1 MAITCTEGD
10 VKISEFGSVRSKQSQ
25 TISLQEYVN
34 KVRSD
39 TFKAQVEEY
48 RRLADQPGHE
58 AEAQAVKD
66 RMPCIVP
73 AGVCSGGHAVKN
85 LVKHSGLLQIDMDH
99 TLLRT
104 AEVCRLLCELPY
116 VTVVH
121 KSFSQNG
128 VRAFVRVAAEDVM
141 RNYEQLYA
149 AVGEAVSRHA
159 AHNYDSKCKILTQP
173 SFYSW
178 DANAYYNPD
187 AETFKMQWGEET
199 APETGTISETAA
211 DAGGAV
217 SRGIISEATDSGRT
231 VSGGAISEVTDSKRT
246 DSGVTNSEK
255 SVSEKSVSGTA
266 ASGTAASGTA
276 VSGTTAPG
284 FLVQFLNDFEHRNPF
299 RRGERNDLAL
309 KLGRVSRSKG
319 FSKKELEEVISLFI
333 RRYAAT
339 DFTAED
345 IRQRITAGYQFI
357 DSLPQKTEIPGE
369 GSNRVHF
376 PYDPAEPPD
385 AGSEEEDLLE
395 KNNELRAQ
403 SPYIPDSAYSGLPQF
418 LKDCVQYASDP
429 RERDIILLGSL
440 NCCSALFPG
449 VSFFYKNALYSSH
462 FYHALVANAAAGK
475 GVVAFILSLLDAT
488 QEYYD
493 RQRRDQKKAFEKA
506 QMAWEAEVHQA
517 LREHRSPDSD
527 KKPEEPKA
535 KYLKTSSTTSKSRL
549 LEQLATNG
557 ELGCH
562 MSSTEINTLISSLAQ
577 DYGKY
582 EDILCK
588 AAHHEEISQSY
599 KIDGDP
605 IVVPR
610 PHLALIMS
618 GTPEQF
624 TGFFRSHENGLYS
637 RFLIYTRQLNPHW
650 ETCAPGEGRVDLRE
664 HFHTLGK
671 KLFEMHKLLLESPTL
686 VTFTPG
692 QWERHTQQ
700 FGVWLKSA
708 LVEGKEFPTSIVFRH
723 GLLAMRLA
731 SILTIFRKWDDYRY
745 AKEYCCTDADFDTAM
760 QIIATVIEHSLL
772 LGTSLPDTGHPPV
785 AMRKFHQFEDVL
797 KKLPRI
803 FSYIDFI
810 NAAKELGISVST
822 AKRYLRKAV
831 EQELVVKQK
840 DKYRKRKKGKVNRG
854 YKEMNPK

>member
-1 MAITCTEGD
+1 M
-10 VKISEFGSVRSKQSQ
+10 KISEFGSVRSKQSQ

-34 KVRSD
+34 KVRSN

-48 RRLADQPGHE
+48 RRLAALPGHE
-58 AEAQAVKD
+58 AEAQRVKD
-66 RMPCIVP
+66 GMPCIVP

-104 AEVCRLLCELPY
+104 TEVCRLLCELPY

-178 DANAYYNPD
+178 DADAYYNPD

-231 VSGGAISEVTDSKRT
+231 VSGGAISEVTDSGRIVSGGAISGVT

-255 SVSEKSVSGTA
+255 S
-266 ASGTAASGTA
+266 ASGA
-276 VSGTTAPG
+276 TAPG

-403 SPYIPDSAYSGLPQF
+403 SPYIPDSVYDGLPQF

-429 RERDIILLGSL
+429 RERDITLLGSL

-840 DKYRKRKKGKVNRG
+840 DKYRKRRKRQGKQG
-854 YKEMNPK
+854 L

>member
-1 MAITCTEGD
+1 M
-10 VKISEFGSVRSKQSQ
+10 KISEFGSVRSKQSQ

-34 KVRSD
+34 KVRSN

-48 RRLADQPGHE
+48 RRLAALPGHE
-58 AEAQAVKD
+58 AEAQRVKD
-66 RMPCIVP
+66 GMPCIVP

-104 AEVCRLLCELPY
+104 TEVCRLLCELPY

-178 DANAYYNPD
+178 DADAYYNPD

-199 APETGTISETAA
+199 GKEAGTISETAA
-211 DAGGAV
+211 NAGGTV
-217 SRGIISEATDSGRT
+217 SRGIISEVTDSGKAVSGGAISEVTDSGRT
-231 VSGGAISEVTDSKRT
+231 VSGGAISGVTDS
-246 DSGVTNSEK
+246 EK
-255 SVSEKSVSGTA
+255 S
-266 ASGTAASGTA
+266 ASGA
-276 VSGTTAPG
+276 TAPG

-319 FSKKELEEVISLFI
+319 FSKKELEEVINLFI

-376 PYDPAEPPD
+376 PYDLAEPPD

-429 RERDIILLGSL
+429 RERDITLLGSL

-840 DKYRKRKKGKVNRG
+840 DKYRKRRKRQGKQG
-854 YKEMNPK
+854 L

>member
-1 MAITCTEGD
+1 M
-10 VKISEFGSVRSKQSQ
+10 KISEFGSVRSKQSQ

-34 KVRSD
+34 KVRSN

-48 RRLADQPGHE
+48 RRLAALPGHE
-58 AEAQAVKD
+58 AEAQRVKD
-66 RMPCIVP
+66 GMPCIVP

-104 AEVCRLLCELPY
+104 TEVCRLLCELPY

-178 DANAYYNPD
+178 DADAYYNPD

-199 APETGTISETAA
+199 GKETGTISETAA
-211 DAGGAV
+211 NAGGTV
-217 SRGIISEATDSGRT
+217 SRGIISEVTDSGKAVSGGAISEVTDSGRT
-231 VSGGAISEVTDSKRT
+231 VSGGAIS
-246 DSGVTNSEK
+246 GVTNSEK
-255 SVSEKSVSGTA
+255 S
-266 ASGTAASGTA
+266 ASGA
-276 VSGTTAPG
+276 TAPG

-429 RERDIILLGSL
+429 RERDITLLGSL

-840 DKYRKRKKGKVNRG
+840 DKYRKRRKRQGK
-854 YKEMNPK
+854 

>member
-1 MAITCTEGD
+1 MAITCTEGE

-34 KVRSD
+34 KVRSN

-48 RRLADQPGHE
+48 RRLAALPGHE
-58 AEAQAVKD
+58 AEAQRVKD
-66 RMPCIVP
+66 GMPCIVP

-187 AETFKMQWGEET
+187 AETFRMQWGEET

-217 SRGIISEATDSGRT
+217 SRGIISEVTDSGKA

-255 SVSEKSVSGTA
+255 SVSEKSVSGIA
-266 ASGTAASGTA
+266 ASGTAVSGTAVSGTA

-429 RERDIILLGSL
+429 RERDITLLGSL

-527 KKPEEPKA
+527 KKPEETKA

-618 GTPEQF
+618 GTPERF

-840 DKYRKRKKGKVNRG
+840 DKYRKRRKRQGKQG
-854 YKEMNPK
+854 L

>member
-85 LVKHSGLLQIDMDH
+85 LVKHSGLLQIDRDH

-187 AETFKMQWGEET
+187 AETFRMQWGEET

-266 ASGTAASGTA
+266 ASGTA

-284 FLVQFLNDFEHRNPF
+284 FLMQFLNDFEHRNPF

-840 DKYRKRKKGKVNRG
+840 DKYRKRRKRQGKQG
-854 YKEMNPK
+854 L

>member
-104 AEVCRLLCELPY
+104 TEVCRLLCELPY

-178 DANAYYNPD
+178 DADAYYNPD

-217 SRGIISEATDSGRT
+217 SRGIISEVTDSGKA

-255 SVSEKSVSGTA
+255 SVSEKSV
-266 ASGTAASGTA
+266 SGTA

-319 FSKKELEEVISLFI
+319 FSKKELEEVINLFI

-671 KLFEMHKLLLESPTL
+671 KLFEMHKLLLDSPTL

-840 DKYRKRKKGKVNRG
+840 DKYRKRRKRQGK
-854 YKEMNPK
+854 

>member
-1 MAITCTEGD
+1 M
-10 VKISEFGSVRSKQSQ
+10 KISEFGSVRSKQSQ

-199 APETGTISETAA
+199 GKETGTISETAA
-211 DAGGAV
+211 NAGRTV
-217 SRGIISEATDSGRT
+217 SRGIISEVTDSGRT
-231 VSGGAISEVTDSKRT
+231 VSGGAISGVT

-255 SVSEKSVSGTA
+255 S
-266 ASGTAASGTA
+266 ASGA
-276 VSGTTAPG
+276 TAPG

-429 RERDIILLGSL
+429 RERDITLLGSL

-650 ETCAPGEGRVDLRE
+650 ETGAPGEGRVDLRE

-840 DKYRKRKKGKVNRG
+840 DKYRKRRKRQGKQG
-854 YKEMNPK
+854 L

>member
-1 MAITCTEGD
+1 M
-10 VKISEFGSVRSKQSQ
+10 KISEFGSVRSKQSQ

-48 RRLADQPGHE
+48 RRLAALPGHE
-58 AEAQAVKD
+58 AEAQRVKD
-66 RMPCIVP
+66 GMPCIVP

-187 AETFKMQWGEET
+187 AETFRMQWGEET

-255 SVSEKSVSGTA
+255 SVSEKSVSGIA
-266 ASGTAASGTA
+266 ASGTAVSGTA

-610 PHLALIMS
+610 PHLALIMY

-840 DKYRKRKKGKVNRG
+840 DKYRKRRKRQGKQG
-854 YKEMNPK
+854 L

>member
-104 AEVCRLLCELPY
+104 TEVCRLLCELPY

-178 DANAYYNPD
+178 DADAYYNPD

-605 IVVPR
+605 IVVPL

-840 DKYRKRKKGKVNRG
+840 DKYRKRRKRQGKQG
-854 YKEMNPK
+854 L

>member
-1 MAITCTEGD
+1 M
-10 VKISEFGSVRSKQSQ
+10 KISEFGSVRSKQSQ

-104 AEVCRLLCELPY
+104 TEVCRLLCELPY

-178 DANAYYNPD
+178 DADAYYNPD

-255 SVSEKSVSGTA
+255 SVSEKSVSGI
-266 ASGTAASGTA
+266 AASGTA

-506 QMAWEAEVHQA
+506 QMA
-517 LREHRSPDSD
+517 
-527 KKPEEPKA
+527 
-535 KYLKTSSTTSKSRL
+535 
-549 LEQLATNG
+549 
-557 ELGCH
+557 
-562 MSSTEINTLISSLAQ
+562 
-577 DYGKY
+577 
-582 EDILCK
+582 
-588 AAHHEEISQSY
+588 
-599 KIDGDP
+599 
-605 IVVPR
+605 
-610 PHLALIMS
+610 
-618 GTPEQF
+618 
-624 TGFFRSHENGLYS
+624 
-637 RFLIYTRQLNPHW
+637 
-650 ETCAPGEGRVDLRE
+650 
-664 HFHTLGK
+664 
-671 KLFEMHKLLLESPTL
+671 
-686 VTFTPG
+686 
-692 QWERHTQQ
+692 
-700 FGVWLKSA
+700 
-708 LVEGKEFPTSIVFRH
+708 
-723 GLLAMRLA
+723 
-731 SILTIFRKWDDYRY
+731 
-745 AKEYCCTDADFDTAM
+745 
-760 QIIATVIEHSLL
+760 
-772 LGTSLPDTGHPPV
+772 
-785 AMRKFHQFEDVL
+785 
-797 KKLPRI
+797 
-803 FSYIDFI
+803 
-810 NAAKELGISVST
+810 
-822 AKRYLRKAV
+822 
-831 EQELVVKQK
+831 
-840 DKYRKRKKGKVNRG
+840 
-854 YKEMNPK
+854 

>member
-1 MAITCTEGD
+1 MAITCTEGE

-34 KVRSD
+34 KVRSN

-48 RRLADQPGHE
+48 RRLAALPGHE
-58 AEAQAVKD
+58 AEAQRVKD
-66 RMPCIVP
+66 GMPCIVP

-104 AEVCRLLCELPY
+104 AEVCRLLCEPPY

-178 DANAYYNPD
+178 DADAYYNPD

-199 APETGTISETAA
+199 GKEAGTISETAA
-211 DAGGAV
+211 NAGGTV
-217 SRGIISEATDSGRT
+217 SRGIISEVTDSGKAVSGGAISEVTDSGRT
-231 VSGGAISEVTDSKRT
+231 VSGGAISGVTDL
-246 DSGVTNSEK
+246 GVTNSEK
-255 SVSEKSVSGTA
+255 SA
-266 ASGTAASGTA
+266 
-276 VSGTTAPG
+276 SGTTAPG

-429 RERDIILLGSL
+429 RERDITLLGSL

-557 ELGCH
+557 KLGCH

-840 DKYRKRKKGKVNRG
+840 DKYRKRRKRQGK
-854 YKEMNPK
+854 

>member
-1 MAITCTEGD
+1 MAITCTEGE

-34 KVRSD
+34 KVRSN

-48 RRLADQPGHE
+48 RRLAALPGHE
-58 AEAQAVKD
+58 AEAQRVKD
-66 RMPCIVP
+66 GMPCIVP

-187 AETFKMQWGEET
+187 AETFRMQWGEET

-231 VSGGAISEVTDSKRT
+231 VSGGAISEVTDSGRT
-246 DSGVTNSEK
+246 VSGGAISGVTDSEK
-255 SVSEKSVSGTA
+255 S
-266 ASGTAASGTA
+266 ASGA
-276 VSGTTAPG
+276 TAPG

-840 DKYRKRKKGKVNRG
+840 DKYRKRRKRQGKQG
-854 YKEMNPK
+854 L

>member
-1 MAITCTEGD
+1 M
-10 VKISEFGSVRSKQSQ
+10 KISEFGSVRSKQSQ

-48 RRLADQPGHE
+48 RRLAALPGHE
-58 AEAQAVKD
+58 AEAQRVKD
-66 RMPCIVP
+66 GMPCIVP

-187 AETFKMQWGEET
+187 AETFRMQWGEET

-231 VSGGAISEVTDSKRT
+231 VSGGAISEVTDPKRT

-255 SVSEKSVSGTA
+255 SVSEKSVSGIA
-266 ASGTAASGTA
+266 ASGTAVSGTA

-822 AKRYLRKAV
+822 AKRDLRTAV
-831 EQELVVKQK
+831 ELELVVKQK
-840 DKYRKRKKGKVNRG
+840 DKYRKRRKRQGKQG
-854 YKEMNPK
+854 L

>member
-1 MAITCTEGD
+1 M
-10 VKISEFGSVRSKQSQ
+10 KISEFGSVRSKQSQ

-104 AEVCRLLCELPY
+104 TEVCRLLCELPY

-178 DANAYYNPD
+178 DADAYYNPD

-217 SRGIISEATDSGRT
+217 SRGIISEVTDSG
-231 VSGGAISEVTDSKRT
+231 K
-246 DSGVTNSEK
+246 
-255 SVSEKSVSGTA
+255 
-266 ASGTAASGTA
+266 A

-319 FSKKELEEVISLFI
+319 FSKKELEEVINLFI

-671 KLFEMHKLLLESPTL
+671 KLFEMHKLLLDSPTL

-840 DKYRKRKKGKVNRG
+840 DKYRKRRKRQGK
-854 YKEMNPK
+854 

>member
-104 AEVCRLLCELPY
+104 TEVCRLLCELPY

-178 DANAYYNPD
+178 DADAYYNPD

-255 SVSEKSVSGTA
+255 SVSEKSVSGI
-266 ASGTAASGTA
+266 AASGTA
-276 VSGTTAPG
+276 VSGTAVSGATAPG

-345 IRQRITAGYQFI
+345 IRQRITAGYQLI

-429 RERDIILLGSL
+429 RERDITLLGSL

-840 DKYRKRKKGKVNRG
+840 DKYRKRRKRQGKQG
-854 YKEMNPK
+854 L

>member
-104 AEVCRLLCELPY
+104 TEVCRLLCELPY

-178 DANAYYNPD
+178 DADAYYNPD

-255 SVSEKSVSGTA
+255 SVSEKSVSGI
-266 ASGTAASGTA
+266 AASGTA

-462 FYHALVANAAAGK
+462 FYHALVANEAAGK

-810 NAAKELGISVST
+810 NSAKELGISVST

-840 DKYRKRKKGKVNRG
+840 DKYRKRRKRQGKQG
-854 YKEMNPK
+854 L

>member
-1 MAITCTEGD
+1 M
-10 VKISEFGSVRSKQSQ
+10 KISEFGSVRSKQSQ

-58 AEAQAVKD
+58 AEAQTVKD

-104 AEVCRLLCELPY
+104 TEVCRLLCELPY

-178 DANAYYNPD
+178 DADAYYNPD

-255 SVSEKSVSGTA
+255 SVSEKSVSGI
-266 ASGTAASGTA
+266 AASGTA

-810 NAAKELGISVST
+810 NSAKELGISVST

-840 DKYRKRKKGKVNRG
+840 DKYRKRRKRQGKQG
-854 YKEMNPK
+854 L

>member
-1 MAITCTEGD
+1 M
-10 VKISEFGSVRSKQSQ
+10 KISEFGSVRSKQSQ

-104 AEVCRLLCELPY
+104 TEVCRLLCELPY

-178 DANAYYNPD
+178 DADAYYNPD

-255 SVSEKSVSGTA
+255 SVSEKSVSEKSV
-266 ASGTAASGTA
+266 SGIAASGTA

-810 NAAKELGISVST
+810 NSAKELGISVST

-840 DKYRKRKKGKVNRG
+840 DKYRKRRKRQGKQG
-854 YKEMNPK
+854 L

>member
-1 MAITCTEGD
+1 MAITCTEGE

-34 KVRSD
+34 KVRSN

-48 RRLADQPGHE
+48 RRLAALPGHE
-58 AEAQAVKD
+58 AEAQRVKD
-66 RMPCIVP
+66 GMPCIVP

-178 DANAYYNPD
+178 DADAYYNPD

-199 APETGTISETAA
+199 GKEAGTISETAA
-211 DAGGAV
+211 NAGGTV
-217 SRGIISEATDSGRT
+217 SRGIISEVTDSGKAVSGGAISEVTDSGRT
-231 VSGGAISEVTDSKRT
+231 VSGGAISGVTDS
-246 DSGVTNSEK
+246 EK
-255 SVSEKSVSGTA
+255 S
-266 ASGTAASGTA
+266 ASGA
-276 VSGTTAPG
+276 TAPG

-429 RERDIILLGSL
+429 RERDITLLGSL

-493 RQRRDQKKAFEKA
+493 RQHRDQKKAFEKA

-840 DKYRKRKKGKVNRG
+840 DKYRKRRKRQGKQG
-854 YKEMNPK
+854 L

>member
-1 MAITCTEGD
+1 MAITCTEGE

-34 KVRSD
+34 KVRSN

-48 RRLADQPGHE
+48 RRLAALPGHE
-58 AEAQAVKD
+58 AEAQRVKD
-66 RMPCIVP
+66 GMPCIVP

-178 DANAYYNPD
+178 DADAYYNPD

-199 APETGTISETAA
+199 GKEAGTISETAA
-211 DAGGAV
+211 NAGGTV
-217 SRGIISEATDSGRT
+217 SRGIISE
-231 VSGGAISEVTDSKRT
+231 VT

-255 SVSEKSVSGTA
+255 S
-266 ASGTAASGTA
+266 ASGA
-276 VSGTTAPG
+276 TAPG

-395 KNNELRAQ
+395 KTTNFVP
-403 SPYIPDSAYSGLPQF
+403 SLP
-418 LKDCVQYASDP
+418 
-429 RERDIILLGSL
+429 
-440 NCCSALFPG
+440 
-449 VSFFYKNALYSSH
+449 
-462 FYHALVANAAAGK
+462 
-475 GVVAFILSLLDAT
+475 T
-488 QEYYD
+488 
-493 RQRRDQKKAFEKA
+493 
-506 QMAWEAEVHQA
+506 
-517 LREHRSPDSD
+517 
-527 KKPEEPKA
+527 
-535 KYLKTSSTTSKSRL
+535 
-549 LEQLATNG
+549 
-557 ELGCH
+557 
-562 MSSTEINTLISSLAQ
+562 
-577 DYGKY
+577 
-582 EDILCK
+582 
-588 AAHHEEISQSY
+588 
-599 KIDGDP
+599 
-605 IVVPR
+605 
-610 PHLALIMS
+610 
-618 GTPEQF
+618 
-624 TGFFRSHENGLYS
+624 
-637 RFLIYTRQLNPHW
+637 
-650 ETCAPGEGRVDLRE
+650 
-664 HFHTLGK
+664 
-671 KLFEMHKLLLESPTL
+671 
-686 VTFTPG
+686 
-692 QWERHTQQ
+692 
-700 FGVWLKSA
+700 
-708 LVEGKEFPTSIVFRH
+708 FPTAH
-723 GLLAMRLA
+723 
-731 SILTIFRKWDDYRY
+731 
-745 AKEYCCTDADFDTAM
+745 TA
-760 QIIATVIEHSLL
+760 VCPNS
-772 LGTSLPDTGHPPV
+772 
-785 AMRKFHQFEDVL
+785 
-797 KKLPRI
+797 
-803 FSYIDFI
+803 
-810 NAAKELGISVST
+810 
-822 AKRYLRKAV
+822 
-831 EQELVVKQK
+831 
-840 DKYRKRKKGKVNRG
+840 
-854 YKEMNPK
+854 

>member
-1 MAITCTEGD
+1 M
-10 VKISEFGSVRSKQSQ
+10 KISEFGSVRSKQSQ

-34 KVRSD
+34 KVRSN

-48 RRLADQPGHE
+48 RRLAALPGHE
-58 AEAQAVKD
+58 AEAQRVKD
-66 RMPCIVP
+66 GMPCIVP

-178 DANAYYNPD
+178 DADAYYNPD

-199 APETGTISETAA
+199 GKEA
-211 DAGGAV
+211 DA
-217 SRGIISEATDSGRT
+217 ATDSEEAGANSETTT
-231 VSGGAISEVTDSKRT
+231 VSASA
-246 DSGVTNSEK
+246 
-255 SVSEKSVSGTA
+255 A
-266 ASGTAASGTA
+266 ASGAAANSGGTA
-276 VSGTTAPG
+276 TSGASASSTRAAAPG
-284 FLVQFLNDFEHRNPF
+284 FLTQFLNDFEHRNPF

-385 AGSEEEDLLE
+385 AGSDEEDLLE

-429 RERDIILLGSL
+429 RERDITLLGSL

-605 IVVPR
+605 IVIPR

-840 DKYRKRKKGKVNRG
+840 DKYRKRRKRQGKQG
-854 YKEMNPK
+854 L

>member
-1 MAITCTEGD
+1 M
-10 VKISEFGSVRSKQSQ
+10 KISEFGSVRSKQSQ

-48 RRLADQPGHE
+48 RRLAALPGHE
-58 AEAQAVKD
+58 AEAQRVKD
-66 RMPCIVP
+66 GMPCIVP

-187 AETFKMQWGEET
+187 AETFRMQWGEET

-255 SVSEKSVSGTA
+255 SVSEKSVSGI
-266 ASGTAASGTA
+266 AASGTA

-840 DKYRKRKKGKVNRG
+840 DKYRKRRKRQGKQG
-854 YKEMNPK
+854 L

>member
-1 MAITCTEGD
+1 MAITCTEGE

-34 KVRSD
+34 KVRSN

-48 RRLADQPGHE
+48 RRLAALPGHE
-58 AEAQAVKD
+58 AEAQRVKD
-66 RMPCIVP
+66 GMPCIVP

-178 DANAYYNPD
+178 DADAYYNPD

-199 APETGTISETAA
+199 GKEAGTISETAA
-211 DAGGAV
+211 NAGGTV
-217 SRGIISEATDSGRT
+217 SRGIISE
-231 VSGGAISEVTDSKRT
+231 VTDS
-246 DSGVTNSEK
+246 EK
-255 SVSEKSVSGTA
+255 S
-266 ASGTAASGTA
+266 ASGA
-276 VSGTTAPG
+276 TAPG

-319 FSKKELEEVISLFI
+319 FSKKELEEVINLFI

-429 RERDIILLGSL
+429 RERDITLLGSL

-840 DKYRKRKKGKVNRG
+840 DKYRKRRKRPGKQG
-854 YKEMNPK
+854 L

>member
-1 MAITCTEGD
+1 MAITCTEGE

-34 KVRSD
+34 KVRSN

-48 RRLADQPGHE
+48 RRLAALPGHE
-58 AEAQAVKD
+58 AEAQRVKD
-66 RMPCIVP
+66 GMPCIVP

-104 AEVCRLLCELPY
+104 TEVCRLLCELPY

-187 AETFKMQWGEET
+187 AETFRMQWGEET

-255 SVSEKSVSGTA
+255 SVSEKSISGTA
-266 ASGTAASGTA
+266 TSGASASSARAA
-276 VSGTTAPG
+276 APG
-284 FLVQFLNDFEHRNPF
+284 FLTQFLNDFEHRNPF

-319 FSKKELEEVISLFI
+319 FSKKELEEVINLFI

-395 KNNELRAQ
+395 KTTNFVP
-403 SPYIPDSAYSGLPQF
+403 SP
-418 LKDCVQYASDP
+418 
-429 RERDIILLGSL
+429 
-440 NCCSALFPG
+440 
-449 VSFFYKNALYSSH
+449 
-462 FYHALVANAAAGK
+462 
-475 GVVAFILSLLDAT
+475 
-488 QEYYD
+488 
-493 RQRRDQKKAFEKA
+493 
-506 QMAWEAEVHQA
+506 
-517 LREHRSPDSD
+517 
-527 KKPEEPKA
+527 
-535 KYLKTSSTTSKSRL
+535 
-549 LEQLATNG
+549 
-557 ELGCH
+557 
-562 MSSTEINTLISSLAQ
+562 
-577 DYGKY
+577 
-582 EDILCK
+582 
-588 AAHHEEISQSY
+588 
-599 KIDGDP
+599 
-605 IVVPR
+605 
-610 PHLALIMS
+610 
-618 GTPEQF
+618 
-624 TGFFRSHENGLYS
+624 
-637 RFLIYTRQLNPHW
+637 
-650 ETCAPGEGRVDLRE
+650 
-664 HFHTLGK
+664 
-671 KLFEMHKLLLESPTL
+671 PT
-686 VTFTPG
+686 
-692 QWERHTQQ
+692 
-700 FGVWLKSA
+700 
-708 LVEGKEFPTSIVFRH
+708 FPTAH
-723 GLLAMRLA
+723 
-731 SILTIFRKWDDYRY
+731 
-745 AKEYCCTDADFDTAM
+745 TA
-760 QIIATVIEHSLL
+760 VCPNS
-772 LGTSLPDTGHPPV
+772 
-785 AMRKFHQFEDVL
+785 
-797 KKLPRI
+797 
-803 FSYIDFI
+803 
-810 NAAKELGISVST
+810 
-822 AKRYLRKAV
+822 
-831 EQELVVKQK
+831 
-840 DKYRKRKKGKVNRG
+840 
-854 YKEMNPK
+854 

>member
-1 MAITCTEGD
+1 M
-10 VKISEFGSVRSKQSQ
+10 KISEFGSVRSKQSQ

-199 APETGTISETAA
+199 GKETGTISETAA
-211 DAGGAV
+211 NAGRTV
-217 SRGIISEATDSGRT
+217 SRGIISEVTDSGRT
-231 VSGGAISEVTDSKRT
+231 VSGGAISGVT

-255 SVSEKSVSGTA
+255 S
-266 ASGTAASGTA
+266 ASGA
-276 VSGTTAPG
+276 TAPG

-429 RERDIILLGSL
+429 RERDITLLGSL

-840 DKYRKRKKGKVNRG
+840 DKYRKRRKRQGKQG
-854 YKEMNPK
+854 L

>member
-1 MAITCTEGD
+1 MAITCTEGE

-34 KVRSD
+34 KVRSN

-48 RRLADQPGHE
+48 RRLAALPGHE
-58 AEAQAVKD
+58 AEAQRVKD
-66 RMPCIVP
+66 GMPCIVP

-178 DANAYYNPD
+178 DADAYYNPD

-199 APETGTISETAA
+199 GKEAGTISETAA
-211 DAGGAV
+211 NAGGTV
-217 SRGIISEATDSGRT
+217 SRGIISE
-231 VSGGAISEVTDSKRT
+231 VT

-255 SVSEKSVSGTA
+255 S
-266 ASGTAASGTA
+266 ASGA
-276 VSGTTAPG
+276 TAPG

-429 RERDIILLGSL
+429 RERDITLLGSL

-599 KIDGDP
+599 KIDGEP

-840 DKYRKRKKGKVNRG
+840 DKYRKRRKRPGKQG
-854 YKEMNPK
+854 L

>member
-1 MAITCTEGD
+1 M
-10 VKISEFGSVRSKQSQ
+10 KISEFGSVRSKQSQ

-34 KVRSD
+34 KVRSN

-48 RRLADQPGHE
+48 RRLAALPGHE
-58 AEAQAVKD
+58 AEAQRVKD
-66 RMPCIVP
+66 GMPCIVP

-217 SRGIISEATDSGRT
+217 SRGIISEATDSGKA

-255 SVSEKSVSGTA
+255 SVSEKSVSGI
-266 ASGTAASGTA
+266 AASGTA

-840 DKYRKRKKGKVNRG
+840 DKYRKRRKRQGKQG
-854 YKEMNPK
+854 L

>member
-1 MAITCTEGD
+1 M
-10 VKISEFGSVRSKQSQ
+10 KISEFGSVRSKQSQ

-178 DANAYYNPD
+178 DADAYYNPD

-217 SRGIISEATDSGRT
+217 SRGIISEVTDSGKAVSGGAISEVTDSGRT
-231 VSGGAISEVTDSKRT
+231 VSGGAISGVTDL
-246 DSGVTNSEK
+246 GVTNSEK
-255 SVSEKSVSGTA
+255 SA
-266 ASGTAASGTA
+266 
-276 VSGTTAPG
+276 SGTTAPG

-429 RERDIILLGSL
+429 RERDITLLGSL

-671 KLFEMHKLLLESPTL
+671 KLFEMHKLLLDSPTL

-840 DKYRKRKKGKVNRG
+840 DKYRKRRKRQGKQG
-854 YKEMNPK
+854 L

>member
-1 MAITCTEGD
+1 MAITCTEGE

-34 KVRSD
+34 KVRSN

-48 RRLADQPGHE
+48 RRLAALPGHE
-58 AEAQAVKD
+58 AEAQRVKD
-66 RMPCIVP
+66 GMPCIVP

-178 DANAYYNPD
+178 DADAYYNPD

-199 APETGTISETAA
+199 GKEAGTISETAA
-211 DAGGAV
+211 NAGRTV
-217 SRGIISEATDSGRT
+217 SRGIISEVTDSGKA
-231 VSGGAISEVTDSKRT
+231 VSGGAISGVT

-255 SVSEKSVSGTA
+255 S
-266 ASGTAASGTA
+266 ASGA
-276 VSGTTAPG
+276 TAPG

-429 RERDIILLGSL
+429 RERDITLLGSL

-840 DKYRKRKKGKVNRG
+840 DKYRKRRKRQGKQG
-854 YKEMNPK
+854 L

>member
-1 MAITCTEGD
+1 MAITCTEGE

-34 KVRSD
+34 KVRSN

-48 RRLADQPGHE
+48 RRLAALPGHE
-58 AEAQAVKD
+58 AEAQRVKD
-66 RMPCIVP
+66 GMPCIVP

-178 DANAYYNPD
+178 DADAYYNPD

-199 APETGTISETAA
+199 GKEA
-211 DAGGAV
+211 DA
-217 SRGIISEATDSGRT
+217 ATDSEEAVSASETTT
-231 VSGGAISEVTDSKRT
+231 VS
-246 DSGVTNSEK
+246 
-255 SVSEKSVSGTA
+255 
-266 ASGTAASGTA
+266 ASGATA
-276 VSGTTAPG
+276 VSASGATTVSASGATAGAAANSGETANSEGTAGASASSARAAAPG
-284 FLVQFLNDFEHRNPF
+284 FLTQFLNDFEHRNPF

-385 AGSEEEDLLE
+385 AGSDEEDLLE

-429 RERDIILLGSL
+429 RERDITLLGSL

-588 AAHHEEISQSY
+588 AAHQEISQSY

-840 DKYRKRKKGKVNRG
+840 DKYRKRRKRQGKQG
-854 YKEMNPK
+854 L

>member
-1 MAITCTEGD
+1 MAITCTEGE

-34 KVRSD
+34 KVRSN

-48 RRLADQPGHE
+48 RRLAALPGHE
-58 AEAQAVKD
+58 AEAQRVKD
-66 RMPCIVP
+66 GMPCIVP

-178 DANAYYNPD
+178 DADAYYNPD

-199 APETGTISETAA
+199 GKEAGTISETAA
-211 DAGGAV
+211 NAGGTV
-217 SRGIISEATDSGRT
+217 SRGIISEVTDSGKAVSGGAISEVTDSGRT
-231 VSGGAISEVTDSKRT
+231 VSGGAIS
-246 DSGVTNSEK
+246 GVTNSEK
-255 SVSEKSVSGTA
+255 S
-266 ASGTAASGTA
+266 ASGA
-276 VSGTTAPG
+276 TAPG

-429 RERDIILLGSL
+429 RERDITLLGSL

-840 DKYRKRKKGKVNRG
+840 DKYRKRRKRQGKQG
-854 YKEMNPK
+854 L

>member
-1 MAITCTEGD
+1 M
-10 VKISEFGSVRSKQSQ
+10 KISEFGSVRSKQSQ

-34 KVRSD
+34 KVRSN

-48 RRLADQPGHE
+48 RRLAALPGHE
-58 AEAQAVKD
+58 AEAQRVKD
-66 RMPCIVP
+66 GMPCIVP

-178 DANAYYNPD
+178 DADAYYNPD

-199 APETGTISETAA
+199 GKEAGTISETAA
-211 DAGGAV
+211 NAGGTV
-217 SRGIISEATDSGRT
+217 SRGIISEVTDSGKAVSGGAISEVTDSGRT
-231 VSGGAISEVTDSKRT
+231 VSGGAISGVT

-255 SVSEKSVSGTA
+255 SA
-266 ASGTAASGTA
+266 
-276 VSGTTAPG
+276 SGTTAPG

-840 DKYRKRKKGKVNRG
+840 DKYRKRRKRQGKQG
-854 YKEMNPK
+854 L

>member
-187 AETFKMQWGEET
+187 AETFRMQWGEET
-199 APETGTISETAA
+199 GKET
-211 DAGGAV
+211 DA
-217 SRGIISEATDSGRT
+217 ATDSEEA
-231 VSGGAISEVTDSKRT
+231 VS
-246 DSGVTNSEK
+246 
-255 SVSEKSVSGTA
+255 
-266 ASGTAASGTA
+266 ASGTTTVSASGATA
-276 VSGTTAPG
+276 EAAANSEGTATSGASASSARAAAPG
-284 FLVQFLNDFEHRNPF
+284 FLTQFLNDFEHRNPF

-385 AGSEEEDLLE
+385 AGSDEEDLLE
-395 KNNELRAQ
+395 KTTNFVP
-403 SPYIPDSAYSGLPQF
+403 SLP
-418 LKDCVQYASDP
+418 
-429 RERDIILLGSL
+429 
-440 NCCSALFPG
+440 
-449 VSFFYKNALYSSH
+449 
-462 FYHALVANAAAGK
+462 
-475 GVVAFILSLLDAT
+475 T
-488 QEYYD
+488 
-493 RQRRDQKKAFEKA
+493 
-506 QMAWEAEVHQA
+506 
-517 LREHRSPDSD
+517 
-527 KKPEEPKA
+527 
-535 KYLKTSSTTSKSRL
+535 
-549 LEQLATNG
+549 
-557 ELGCH
+557 
-562 MSSTEINTLISSLAQ
+562 
-577 DYGKY
+577 
-582 EDILCK
+582 
-588 AAHHEEISQSY
+588 
-599 KIDGDP
+599 
-605 IVVPR
+605 
-610 PHLALIMS
+610 
-618 GTPEQF
+618 
-624 TGFFRSHENGLYS
+624 
-637 RFLIYTRQLNPHW
+637 
-650 ETCAPGEGRVDLRE
+650 
-664 HFHTLGK
+664 
-671 KLFEMHKLLLESPTL
+671 
-686 VTFTPG
+686 
-692 QWERHTQQ
+692 
-700 FGVWLKSA
+700 
-708 LVEGKEFPTSIVFRH
+708 FPTAH
-723 GLLAMRLA
+723 
-731 SILTIFRKWDDYRY
+731 
-745 AKEYCCTDADFDTAM
+745 TA
-760 QIIATVIEHSLL
+760 VCPNS
-772 LGTSLPDTGHPPV
+772 
-785 AMRKFHQFEDVL
+785 
-797 KKLPRI
+797 
-803 FSYIDFI
+803 
-810 NAAKELGISVST
+810 
-822 AKRYLRKAV
+822 
-831 EQELVVKQK
+831 
-840 DKYRKRKKGKVNRG
+840 
-854 YKEMNPK
+854 

>member
-1 MAITCTEGD
+1 MAITCTEGE

-34 KVRSD
+34 KVRSN

-48 RRLADQPGHE
+48 RRLAALPGHE
-58 AEAQAVKD
+58 AEAQRVKD
-66 RMPCIVP
+66 GMPCIVP

-104 AEVCRLLCELPY
+104 TEVCRLLCELPY

-178 DANAYYNPD
+178 DADAYYNPD

-199 APETGTISETAA
+199 GKEA
-211 DAGGAV
+211 DA
-217 SRGIISEATDSGRT
+217 ATDSEEAGANSETTT
-231 VSGGAISEVTDSKRT
+231 VSASA
-246 DSGVTNSEK
+246 
-255 SVSEKSVSGTA
+255 A
-266 ASGTAASGTA
+266 ASGAAANSGGTA
-276 VSGTTAPG
+276 TSGASASSTRAAAPG
-284 FLVQFLNDFEHRNPF
+284 FLTQFLNDFEHRNPF

-385 AGSEEEDLLE
+385 AGSDEEDLLE

-429 RERDIILLGSL
+429 RERDITLLGSL

-708 LVEGKEFPTSIVFRH
+708 LVERKEFPTSIVFRH

-840 DKYRKRKKGKVNRG
+840 DKYRKRRKRQGKQG
-854 YKEMNPK
+854 L